1 MRRHNGRIV
10 AVQVLYAVDFNNETI
25 DNFDERF
32 DDIQEQLE
40 NEEYQVEID
49 FNLAR
54 KLIKGV
60 LKNMSDI
67 DLIIN
72 KSIENWTIGE
82 LSYVDR
88 AIIRVATYEMKYT
101 KTPKPV
107 IINEGIEITKAYS
120 NLDNN
125 EQVRFNNRLLDSI
138 AKVVYGEC

>member
-49 FNLAR
+49 FILAK

-60 LKNMSDI
+60 LKNKVEI
-67 DLIIN
+67 DKVIN
-72 KSIENWTIGE
+72 SVIEGWNVETLSI
-82 LSYVDR
+82 VDR
-88 AIIRVATYEMKYT
+88 AIIRTATYEMKFT

-107 IINEGIEITKAYS
+107 IINEAIEITKAYS
-120 NLDNN
+120 NLENN
-125 EQVRFNNRLLDSI
+125 EQVRFNNRLLDKIS
-138 AKVVYGEC
+138 KVIYGE

>member
-10 AVQVLYAVDFNNETI
+10 AIQVLYAIDFNNENI

-32 DDIQEQLE
+32 ADIQEQLE

-49 FNLAR
+49 FILAK

-60 LKNMSDI
+60 LKNKNEIDNLINQIIEGWDI
-67 DLIIN
+67 QTL
-72 KSIENWTIGE
+72 SI
-82 LSYVDR
+82 VDR
-88 AIIRVATYEMKYT
+88 AIIRTATYEMKFT

-107 IINEGIEITKAYS
+107 IINEAVEITKAYS

-125 EQVRFNNRLLDSI
+125 EQARFNNRLLDRI
-138 AKVVYGEC
+138 AKVIYGE